1 MNDKDTITV
10 GKYLISPLI
19 RMLEN
24 GWYACSVS
32 IRSGSGSGTHDR
44 VLRLTRLFQDQLAA
58 VRYATAEGLQW
69 IGHRNPAPRARPWPP
84 FNRSTGGTPW
94 PRKN

>member
-1 MNDKDTITV
+1 MNEIETITV

-44 VLRLTRLFQDQLAA
+44 VLRLTRLFRDQLAA
-58 VRYATAEGLQW
+58 VRYATAEGLRW
-69 IGHRNPAPRARPWPP
+69 IGYRNPVQAPALAAH
-84 FNRSTGGTPW
+84 
-94 PRKN
+94 